1 MKILQGQIWKK
12 DEEYYR
18 VVERERL
25 SVTYKI
31 MVDPVE
37 GEGTTHLIT
46 KKEFCRML
54 KGAELLTEEP

>member
-25 SVTYKI
+25 SVTYKVMI
-31 MVDPVE
+31 DPVE
-37 GEGTTHLIT
+37 GEGTTHHTT